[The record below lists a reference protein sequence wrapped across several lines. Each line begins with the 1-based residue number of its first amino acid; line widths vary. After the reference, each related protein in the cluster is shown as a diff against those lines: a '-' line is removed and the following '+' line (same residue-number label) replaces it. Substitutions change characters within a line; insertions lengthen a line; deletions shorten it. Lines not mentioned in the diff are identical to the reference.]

1 MDGNGLI
8 GLLTVFLISGIATI
22 GERVCGDSQQCK
34 DYIGRVIVGCLLL
47 CCLTSTGLIFVDQT
61 MAMAMSAIFLCSILG
76 IMGIGYTEFK
86 KG

>member
-8 GLLTVFLISGIATI
+8 GLLTIFLISGITTI
-22 GERVCGDSQQCK
+22 GERVCGESQRCK
-34 DYIGRVIVGCLLL
+34 DYTGRVIMCCLSL

-61 MAMAMSAIFLCSILG
+61 MAMAMSAIFVCSILG
-76 IMGIGYTEFK
+76 IMGLGYTEFK